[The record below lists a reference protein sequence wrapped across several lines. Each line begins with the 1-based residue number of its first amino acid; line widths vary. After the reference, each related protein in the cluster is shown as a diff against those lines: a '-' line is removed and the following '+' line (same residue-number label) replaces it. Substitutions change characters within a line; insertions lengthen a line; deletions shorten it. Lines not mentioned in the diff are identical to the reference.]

1 MYILV
6 DFFPS
11 VTIQYVGGIQLFF
24 CANPGW
30 PLSSGLNVDD
40 LRERTIKF
48 FGPGT
53 EYDTPLNN
61 PYREKGGMLES
72 ILSVFFAK
80 HWFVLYSDLV
90 ILKWR
95 VDINGNFWPL
105 CKYLMLRKGP
115 RPPLPI
121 DGPWRHGS
129 LKGFL
134 KNVDAG
140 KEETGESA
148 ARLSE
153 KQKQQHLICNN

>member
-1 MYILV
+1 M
-6 DFFPS
+6 FFPS
-11 VTIQYVGGIQLFF
+11 LTIQYVCGMIAINLFIF
-24 CANPGW
+24 FANPGW

-61 PYREKGGMLES
+61 PYREKGGMVIS
-72 ILSVFFAK
+72 ILHVFFSK
-80 HWFVLYSDLV
+80 DWLVPYCDLL
-90 ILKWR
+90 IFKWK
-95 VDINGNFWPL
+95 VNINWNCWPV
-105 CKYLMLRKGP
+105 CKCFALWKDP

-140 KEETGESA
+140 KEETGEPA
-148 ARLSE
+148 ARLS
-153 KQKQQHLICNN
+153 